1 MPLASTAYARPLD
14 LRFVALSTR
23 EALRARGT
31 EARFELAASIAG
43 ALGPKFA
50 PSDALVGTE
59 KLPAVVHVPSAM
71 RLVAIPGGDFTMGMT
86 PDEIDEVADL
96 YAPLGRA
103 DEARDYV
110 TWATQPPRS
119 VHVQPFLCAQ
129 EPVSERLARALL
141 PDLHGDDED
150 DGAAVDAP
158 AQVTPRRAAELRGAL
173 GFRFLAEAEWE
184 WIAREG
190 GARRW
195 LSDAPP
201 SAISLALDPARA
213 GARAPNAF
221 GFALLR
227 AGLELVGDTWHPSY
241 DGAPSVAIAW
251 EPRVVPEHARGCHAG
266 WQDEIEAILLHA
278 GAREGRHGDGA
289 AAVRFALD
297 LP

>member
-14 LRFVALSTR
+14 LRFVSLSRLET
-23 EALRARGT
+23 LRALAS
-31 EARFELAASIAG
+31 EARVALAAAIAD

-50 PSDALVGTE
+50 PSDALVGTAG
-59 KLPAVVHVPSAM
+59 LPAVVHSPTAM
-71 RLVAIPGGDFTMGMT
+71 RLVAIPGGDFVMGMT
-86 PDEIDEVADL
+86 PEEIDEIARL

-103 DEARDYV
+103 DEAREYV
-110 TWATQPPRS
+110 SWATQPPRS
-119 VHVQPFLCAQ
+119 VSVLPFLCAE
-129 EPVSERLARALL
+129 EPISERVARALL
-141 PDLHGDDED
+141 PDLYADDED
-150 DGAAVDAP
+150 DGAGAF

-201 SAISLALDPARA
+201 SAMSLGLDPG
-213 GARAPNAF
+213 GADPCAPNAF

-227 AGLELVGDTWHPSY
+227 AGIEFVGDTWHESY
-241 DGAPSVAIAW
+241 ESAPSVAIAW
-251 EPRVVPEHARGCHAG
+251 EPRAVPEHARGCHAC
-266 WQDEIEAILLHA
+266 WQDEMEAVRLHA
-278 GAREGRHGDGA
+278 GVREGRHGDHP